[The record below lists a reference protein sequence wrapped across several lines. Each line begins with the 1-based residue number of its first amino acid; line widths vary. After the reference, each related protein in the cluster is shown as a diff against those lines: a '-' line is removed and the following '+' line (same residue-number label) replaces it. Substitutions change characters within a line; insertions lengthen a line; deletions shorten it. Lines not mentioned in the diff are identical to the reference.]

1 MSEHDR
7 VVAMNTSKQMIGISL
22 IVISSICFAVVPN
35 SAKLALDQGVSLYFL
50 IMSRFIIGAAILLP
64 YGVVTH
70 ASFRIPRGGVLP
82 LIVTGITALILL
94 AATYHAVE
102 FIDIGLVLLI
112 LYSFPFGIAILAW
125 LRRGER
131 LSISRWL
138 CMGVVLAGLGIMI
151 FDGKGDINFYG
162 VFISVIG
169 LISFIMFIET
179 SSQLAIKMGGAVLNF
194 YISVIGLILM
204 LAMLP
209 LGFALTVP
217 QTIIGIM
224 AIGSNGVFFVLSW
237 VLFFE
242 GSRIIGTTRASLL
255 ACVEPL
261 FAALLA
267 LVFLGQQLSIIEW
280 FGFFVVLAA
289 IFAFEQ
295 LGLRQRKSIAAE
307 EAKNRNLL

>member
-1 MSEHDR
+1 
-7 VVAMNTSKQMIGISL
+7 MNTSKQMIGISL

-35 SAKLALDQGVSLYFL
+35 SAKLALDEGVSLYFL

-64 YGVVTH
+64 YGMVTH
-70 ASFRIPRGGVLP
+70 ASFRIPRGEVLP

-112 LYSFPFGIAILAW
+112 LYSFPFGIAILAR
-125 LRRGER
+125 LRRGEQ

-162 VFISVIG
+162 IFISVIG
-169 LISFIMFIET
+169 LISFIMFIEA

-194 YISVIGLILM
+194 YISIIGLILM
-204 LAMLP
+204 LMMLP
-209 LGFALTVP
+209 FGFALTVP
-217 QTIIGIM
+217 QTNIGIM

-280 FGFFVVLAA
+280 FGFFVVLVA
-289 IFAFEQ
+289 IFAFEK
-295 LGLRQRKSIAAE
+295 LGLQQHRIIAAE
-307 EAKNRNLL
+307 KTKNRNLL